1 MAEDLRD
8 RNDPELKYLSVERN
22 SFNDPTTQAE
32 WTQKRLVW
40 IPHETQVNNASG
52 NGLGVKHDE
61 FTWSVDGWWFLV
73 RSLSCRL
80 NWCSNGAMKLFQP
93 VSTIVPL
100 THPIDL
106 ELEWKLWNKMGNGDM
121 TRTMSCICTQ
131 KFQFFSF
138 SISSFFKFKLFFSF
152 IRFHIHF
159 SFTFCCCLSQ
169 LQRTSE
175 SQVVVLD
182 FWS

>member
-1 MAEDLRD
+1 MIFGQEFKLSAKLV
-8 RNDPELKYLSVERN
+8 LK
-22 SFNDPTTQAE
+22 
-32 WTQKRLVW
+32 
-40 IPHETQVNNASG
+40 
-52 NGLGVKHDE
+52 
-61 FTWSVDGWWFLV
+61 
-73 RSLSCRL
+73 
-80 NWCSNGAMKLFQP
+80 CSNGAMKLFQP

-100 THPIDL
+100 THPIDF

-121 TRTMSCICTQ
+121 TRMMSCICTQ

-182 FWS
+182 FWSQSWLVRRVVFFLLIFSSLYFPYYILLTHPFRSYSILEIMIFILLFFLY